1 MAALRTVVVE
11 DERLARRKLVM
22 LLSTEPGV
30 ELVGECGTAED
41 AVNLLRAERP
51 DLVFLDIQ
59 LPGMDGF
66 EVLQHAGLEN
76 VGHVVVVT
84 AHDRYA
90 LKAFDVA
97 AIDYLLKPYD
107 RTRLR
112 QTLARVQ
119 GRGTSDL
126 HGRLLALAERLGA
139 GSERLH
145 RLVIRE
151 GERIRF
157 LDVGSVDWFESA
169 DNYVKVQVGVAEHL
183 VRTTL
188 QRLEQRLDPARFIP
202 GLLSPAT
209 GSLRAVGVGWA
220 GYDGAAHDPVMG
232 ALAQARLGSRVILGV
247 SATYAPATATTPG
260 AVRPSVSLHVQLLDQ
275 ERHGLNAGLGFGFH
289 QDRFVGEEG
298 FLEAVA
304 TAGWRSDRTTVVA
317 NVPRRLVNVTKAVI
331 QGQLRRDLER
341 ILRVEFPVAR
351 VRHNLSQRTGEVC
364 RRRSP
369 EQKIREGVS
378 LRTRLPRPSLVPSP
392 CASKRKRPERISQT
406 CGQSRSA
413 LLDVILV
420 TSFVTTKFKRVAS
433 DHLGEVIDEFDVV
446 FGEGVALAVVVE
458 HPRVTCRGYGW
469 KAAIIADRQLREQ

>member
-22 LLSTEPGV
+22 LLATEPGV

-51 DLVFLDIQ
+51 ELVFLDIQ

-188 QRLEQRLDPARFIP
+188 QRLEQRLDPARFIRIHRRLIVNLDRVRE
-202 GLLSPAT
+202 G
-209 GSLRAVGVGWA
+209 
-220 GYDGAAHDPVMG
+220 
-232 ALAQARLGSRVILGV
+232 RLG
-247 SATYAPATATTPG
+247 
-260 AVRPSVSLHVQLLDQ
+260 VRGDYEVVLQDGKVLPVGRRYRDRLL
-275 ERHGLNAGLGFGFH
+275 
-289 QDRFVGEEG
+289 
-298 FLEAVA
+298 LE
-304 TAGWRSDRTTVVA
+304 D
-317 NVPRRLVNVTKAVI
+317 
-331 QGQLRRDLER
+331 
-341 ILRVEFPVAR
+341 
-351 VRHNLSQRTGEVC
+351 
-364 RRRSP
+364 
-369 EQKIREGVS
+369 
-378 LRTRLPRPSLVPSP
+378 
-392 CASKRKRPERISQT
+392 
-406 CGQSRSA
+406 A
-413 LLDVILV
+413 LL
-420 TSFVTTKFKRVAS
+420 
-433 DHLGEVIDEFDVV
+433 
-446 FGEGVALAVVVE
+446 
-458 HPRVTCRGYGW
+458 
-469 KAAIIADRQLREQ
+469 

>member
-22 LLSTEPGV
+22 LLATEPGV

-188 QRLEQRLDPARFIP
+188 QRLEQRLDPGRFI
-202 GLLSPAT
+202 
-209 GSLRAVGVGWA
+209 RI
-220 GYDGAAHDPVMG
+220 HR
-232 ALAQARLGSRVILGV
+232 RLIVNLDRVREGHLGV
-247 SATYAPATATTPG
+247 RGDYEVVLQDGKVLPVG
-260 AVRPSVSLHVQLLDQ
+260 RRYRNRLL
-275 ERHGLNAGLGFGFH
+275 
-289 QDRFVGEEG
+289 
-298 FLEAVA
+298 LE
-304 TAGWRSDRTTVVA
+304 D
-317 NVPRRLVNVTKAVI
+317 
-331 QGQLRRDLER
+331 
-341 ILRVEFPVAR
+341 
-351 VRHNLSQRTGEVC
+351 
-364 RRRSP
+364 
-369 EQKIREGVS
+369 
-378 LRTRLPRPSLVPSP
+378 
-392 CASKRKRPERISQT
+392 
-406 CGQSRSA
+406 A
-413 LLDVILV
+413 LL
-420 TSFVTTKFKRVAS
+420 
-433 DHLGEVIDEFDVV
+433 
-446 FGEGVALAVVVE
+446 
-458 HPRVTCRGYGW
+458 
-469 KAAIIADRQLREQ
+469 

>member
-51 DLVFLDIQ
+51 DLVFLEIQ

-169 DNYVKVQVGVAEHL
+169 DNYVKVRVGVAEHL

-188 QRLEQRLDPARFIP
+188 QRLEQRLDPARFI
-202 GLLSPAT
+202 
-209 GSLRAVGVGWA
+209 RI
-220 GYDGAAHDPVMG
+220 HR
-232 ALAQARLGSRVILGV
+232 RLIVNLDRVREGHLGV
-247 SATYAPATATTPG
+247 RGDYEVVLQDGKVLPVG
-260 AVRPSVSLHVQLLDQ
+260 RRYRDRLL
-275 ERHGLNAGLGFGFH
+275 
-289 QDRFVGEEG
+289 
-298 FLEAVA
+298 LE
-304 TAGWRSDRTTVVA
+304 D
-317 NVPRRLVNVTKAVI
+317 
-331 QGQLRRDLER
+331 
-341 ILRVEFPVAR
+341 
-351 VRHNLSQRTGEVC
+351 
-364 RRRSP
+364 
-369 EQKIREGVS
+369 
-378 LRTRLPRPSLVPSP
+378 
-392 CASKRKRPERISQT
+392 
-406 CGQSRSA
+406 A
-413 LLDVILV
+413 LL
-420 TSFVTTKFKRVAS
+420 
-433 DHLGEVIDEFDVV
+433 
-446 FGEGVALAVVVE
+446 
-458 HPRVTCRGYGW
+458 
-469 KAAIIADRQLREQ
+469 

>member
-22 LLSTEPGV
+22 LLATEPGV

-169 DNYVKVQVGVAEHL
+169 DNYVKVRVGVAEHL

-188 QRLEQRLDPARFIP
+188 QRLEQRLDPGRFIRIHRRLIVNLDRVRE
-202 GLLSPAT
+202 G
-209 GSLRAVGVGWA
+209 
-220 GYDGAAHDPVMG
+220 
-232 ALAQARLGSRVILGV
+232 RLG
-247 SATYAPATATTPG
+247 
-260 AVRPSVSLHVQLLDQ
+260 VRGDYEVVLQDGKVLPVGRRYRDRLL
-275 ERHGLNAGLGFGFH
+275 
-289 QDRFVGEEG
+289 
-298 FLEAVA
+298 LE
-304 TAGWRSDRTTVVA
+304 D
-317 NVPRRLVNVTKAVI
+317 
-331 QGQLRRDLER
+331 
-341 ILRVEFPVAR
+341 
-351 VRHNLSQRTGEVC
+351 
-364 RRRSP
+364 
-369 EQKIREGVS
+369 
-378 LRTRLPRPSLVPSP
+378 
-392 CASKRKRPERISQT
+392 
-406 CGQSRSA
+406 A
-413 LLDVILV
+413 LL
-420 TSFVTTKFKRVAS
+420 
-433 DHLGEVIDEFDVV
+433 
-446 FGEGVALAVVVE
+446 
-458 HPRVTCRGYGW
+458 
-469 KAAIIADRQLREQ
+469 

>member
-1 MAALRTVVVE
+1 
-11 DERLARRKLVM
+11 M
-22 LLSTEPGV
+22 LLATEPGV

-169 DNYVKVQVGVAEHL
+169 DNYVKVRVGVAEHL

-188 QRLEQRLDPARFIP
+188 QRLEQRLDPARFI
-202 GLLSPAT
+202 
-209 GSLRAVGVGWA
+209 RI
-220 GYDGAAHDPVMG
+220 H
-232 ALAQARLGSRVILGV
+232 RRVIVNLSGRGDKDLG
-247 SATYAPATATTPG
+247 G
-260 AVRPSVSLHVQLLDQ
+260 AVKT
-275 ERHGLNAGLGFGFH
+275 ERRNA
-289 QDRFVGEEG
+289 QDNDHAGERDG
-298 FLEAVA
+298 
-304 TAGWRSDRTTVVA
+304 GRS
-317 NVPRRLVNVTKAVI
+317 
-331 QGQLRRDLER
+331 
-341 ILRVEFPVAR
+341 
-351 VRHNLSQRTGEVC
+351 
-364 RRRSP
+364 
-369 EQKIREGVS
+369 
-378 LRTRLPRPSLVPSP
+378 
-392 CASKRKRPERISQT
+392 
-406 CGQSRSA
+406 
-413 LLDVILV
+413 
-420 TSFVTTKFKRVAS
+420 
-433 DHLGEVIDEFDVV
+433 
-446 FGEGVALAVVVE
+446 
-458 HPRVTCRGYGW
+458 
-469 KAAIIADRQLREQ
+469 

>member
-1 MAALRTVVVE
+1 MPTLRTVVVE

-22 LLSTEPGV
+22 LLATEPGV

-169 DNYVKVQVGVAEHL
+169 DNYVKVRVGVAEHL

-188 QRLEQRLDPARFIP
+188 QRLEQRLDPGRFIRIHRRLIVNLDRVRE
-202 GLLSPAT
+202 G
-209 GSLRAVGVGWA
+209 
-220 GYDGAAHDPVMG
+220 
-232 ALAQARLGSRVILGV
+232 RLG
-247 SATYAPATATTPG
+247 
-260 AVRPSVSLHVQLLDQ
+260 VRGDYEVVLQDGKVLPVGRRYRDRLL
-275 ERHGLNAGLGFGFH
+275 
-289 QDRFVGEEG
+289 
-298 FLEAVA
+298 LE
-304 TAGWRSDRTTVVA
+304 D
-317 NVPRRLVNVTKAVI
+317 
-331 QGQLRRDLER
+331 
-341 ILRVEFPVAR
+341 
-351 VRHNLSQRTGEVC
+351 
-364 RRRSP
+364 
-369 EQKIREGVS
+369 
-378 LRTRLPRPSLVPSP
+378 
-392 CASKRKRPERISQT
+392 
-406 CGQSRSA
+406 A
-413 LLDVILV
+413 LL
-420 TSFVTTKFKRVAS
+420 
-433 DHLGEVIDEFDVV
+433 
-446 FGEGVALAVVVE
+446 
-458 HPRVTCRGYGW
+458 
-469 KAAIIADRQLREQ
+469 

>member
-22 LLSTEPGV
+22 LLATEPGV

-51 DLVFLDIQ
+51 ELVFLDIQ

-169 DNYVKVQVGVAEHL
+169 DNYVKVRVGVAEHL

-188 QRLEQRLDPARFIP
+188 QRLEQRLDPARFIRIHRRLIVNLDRVRE
-202 GLLSPAT
+202 G
-209 GSLRAVGVGWA
+209 
-220 GYDGAAHDPVMG
+220 
-232 ALAQARLGSRVILGV
+232 RLG
-247 SATYAPATATTPG
+247 
-260 AVRPSVSLHVQLLDQ
+260 VRGDYEVVLQDGKVLPVGRRYRDRLLLD
-275 ERHGLNAGLGFGFH
+275 
-289 QDRFVGEEG
+289 D
-298 FLEAVA
+298 
-304 TAGWRSDRTTVVA
+304 
-317 NVPRRLVNVTKAVI
+317 
-331 QGQLRRDLER
+331 
-341 ILRVEFPVAR
+341 
-351 VRHNLSQRTGEVC
+351 
-364 RRRSP
+364 
-369 EQKIREGVS
+369 
-378 LRTRLPRPSLVPSP
+378 
-392 CASKRKRPERISQT
+392 
-406 CGQSRSA
+406 A
-413 LLDVILV
+413 LL
-420 TSFVTTKFKRVAS
+420 
-433 DHLGEVIDEFDVV
+433 
-446 FGEGVALAVVVE
+446 
-458 HPRVTCRGYGW
+458 
-469 KAAIIADRQLREQ
+469 

>member
-22 LLSTEPGV
+22 LLSTEPGI
-30 ELVGECGTAED
+30 ELVGECGTAEE
-41 AVNLLRAERP
+41 AVNLLRAEHP

-119 GRGTSDL
+119 GRGSSDL

-157 LDVGSVDWFESA
+157 LEVGSVDWFESA
-169 DNYVKVQVGVAEHL
+169 DNYVKVRVGAAEHL

-188 QRLEQRLDPARFIP
+188 QRLEQRLDPAGFI
-202 GLLSPAT
+202 
-209 GSLRAVGVGWA
+209 RI
-220 GYDGAAHDPVMG
+220 H
-232 ALAQARLGSRVILGV
+232 
-247 SATYAPATATTPG
+247 
-260 AVRPSVSLHVQLLDQ
+260 
-275 ERHGLNAGLGFGFH
+275 
-289 QDRFVGEEG
+289 
-298 FLEAVA
+298 
-304 TAGWRSDRTTVVA
+304 
-317 NVPRRLVNVTKAVI
+317 RRLIVN
-331 QGQLRRDLER
+331 LDR
-341 ILRVEFPVAR
+341 
-351 VRHNLSQRTGEVC
+351 
-364 RRRSP
+364 
-369 EQKIREGVS
+369 IREG
-378 LRTRLPRPSLVPSP
+378 RLGARGDYEVILQDGKVLPVGRRYRDRLLL
-392 CASKRKRPERISQT
+392 ED
-406 CGQSRSA
+406 A
-413 LLDVILV
+413 LL
-420 TSFVTTKFKRVAS
+420 
-433 DHLGEVIDEFDVV
+433 
-446 FGEGVALAVVVE
+446 
-458 HPRVTCRGYGW
+458 
-469 KAAIIADRQLREQ
+469 

>member
-1 MAALRTVVVE
+1 MPTLRTVVVE

-51 DLVFLDIQ
+51 ELVFLDIQ

-169 DNYVKVQVGVAEHL
+169 DNYVKVRVGVAEHL

-188 QRLEQRLDPARFIP
+188 QRLEQRLDPGRFI
-202 GLLSPAT
+202 
-209 GSLRAVGVGWA
+209 RI
-220 GYDGAAHDPVMG
+220 HR
-232 ALAQARLGSRVILGV
+232 RLIVNLDRVREGHLGV
-247 SATYAPATATTPG
+247 RGDYEVVLQDGKVLPVG
-260 AVRPSVSLHVQLLDQ
+260 RRYRDRLL
-275 ERHGLNAGLGFGFH
+275 
-289 QDRFVGEEG
+289 
-298 FLEAVA
+298 LE
-304 TAGWRSDRTTVVA
+304 D
-317 NVPRRLVNVTKAVI
+317 
-331 QGQLRRDLER
+331 
-341 ILRVEFPVAR
+341 
-351 VRHNLSQRTGEVC
+351 
-364 RRRSP
+364 
-369 EQKIREGVS
+369 
-378 LRTRLPRPSLVPSP
+378 
-392 CASKRKRPERISQT
+392 
-406 CGQSRSA
+406 A
-413 LLDVILV
+413 LL
-420 TSFVTTKFKRVAS
+420 
-433 DHLGEVIDEFDVV
+433 
-446 FGEGVALAVVVE
+446 
-458 HPRVTCRGYGW
+458 
-469 KAAIIADRQLREQ
+469 